1 MISTFLNPIMIP
13 SREPPVR
20 VMSTGVRDNEQ
31 CANRSGMSALER
43 VTFCN
48 TGSDQDGYSASGL
61 EKHIRTPDTGKV
73 G

>member
-20 VMSTGVRDNEQ
+20 VTGVRDEEQ

-43 VTFCN
+43 ATFCN
-48 TGSDQDGYSASGL
+48 RDSDQDGYSASGL
-61 EKHIRTPDTGKV
+61 EKHIHTPDTGKV

>member
-1 MISTFLNPIMIP
+1 
-13 SREPPVR
+13 
-20 VMSTGVRDNEQ
+20 MSTAVKDSEQ
-31 CANRSGMSALER
+31 WANRSGMSALER